1 MSIMFCEYCDRLI
14 DTDETDG
21 HQFEPDFKCENCV
34 QEEEDDETQTI
45 CVE

>member
-14 DTDETDG
+14 DTDYFYDG

-34 QEEEDDETQTI
+34 QKEEDDEN
-45 CVE
+45 